1 MRTSRETFGP
11 QKGSRRATLPAL
23 QNPYRPCMTNST
35 VSEPIL
41 PREESAPRL
50 WTTTLLFSIT
60 LLAALVL
67 VPWYGLTHGFSTG
80 SWVCYAFF
88 LIANGVSITGGYHRL
103 WAHRTYEAHWT
114 LRLFFMIFGTMSLQN
129 SAFAWCSGHRVHHL
143 NVDDVDRDP
152 YSIKRGF
159 WFAHIG
165 WMLRDYPSGKK
176 DFSNI
181 PDLRRDPLL
190 QFQHRF
196 YLPLVLIT
204 NFGFPLA
211 AGWLVGDVWGTFIL
225 AGILRLVVSQH
236 VTFFINSL
244 AHMWGSRPY
253 TDENSARDNPFLA
266 FVTYGEGYHNFHHIF
281 AHDYRNGVRWWQFD
295 PTKWIIAS
303 LQYLGLTRRLKR
315 TPPFQ
320 IQRALLAMQF
330 TRAQEK
336 LAKLH
341 QRVGHSQI
349 EHLRQRVAHEY
360 ETFLAAIA
368 DWAKVKEQ
376 WLEEKKRAV
385 IEHWE
390 HANFQKRLKEIE
402 RNLRMQ
408 RRRMRDL
415 HSQLA

>member
-1 MRTSRETFGP
+1 
-11 QKGSRRATLPAL
+11 
-23 QNPYRPCMTNST
+23 MTPST
-35 VSEPIL
+35 VSQPAT
-41 PREESAPRL
+41 PQEEIAPRL

-60 LLAALVL
+60 FLAALVL

-129 SAFAWCSGHRVHHL
+129 SAFVWCSGHRVHHL

-165 WMLRDYPSGKK
+165 WMLRDYPSGRK

-190 QFQHRF
+190 RFQHRF
-196 YLPLVLIT
+196 YVPLVLIT

-244 AHMWGSRPY
+244 AHMWGTRPY
-253 TDENSARDNPFLA
+253 TDDNTARDNPLLA

-303 LQYLGLTRRLKR
+303 LSYIGVTRRLKR

-330 TRAQEK
+330 RRTQER

-341 QRVGHSQI
+341 QRGGHSQI

-402 RNLRMQ
+402 RSLRMQ
-408 RRRMRDL
+408 RRRMRVL
-415 HSQLA
+415 HAQLA

>member
-1 MRTSRETFGP
+1 
-11 QKGSRRATLPAL
+11 
-23 QNPYRPCMTNST
+23 MTNST
-35 VSEPIL
+35 VSDPSIL
-41 PREESAPRL
+41 DRAAVAPRL

-60 LLAALVL
+60 MLVALTL
-67 VPWYGLTHGFSTG
+67 VPWYGLTHGFSAG
-80 SWVCYAFF
+80 SWAFYAFF

-103 WAHRTYEAHWT
+103 WAHRTYEAHWL

-165 WMLRDYPSGKK
+165 WMLHDYPSGQK

-181 PDLRRDPLL
+181 ADLRRDPLL

-196 YLPLVLIT
+196 YVPLVLIT
-204 NFGFPLA
+204 NIGFPLA
-211 AGWLVGDVWGTFIL
+211 AGWLVGDIWGTFLL
-225 AGILRLVVSQH
+225 AGVLRLVVSQH

-253 TDENSARDNPFLA
+253 TDENTARDNPVLA

-303 LQYLGLTRRLKR
+303 LQYVGLTRKLKR
-315 TPPFQ
+315 TPHFQ

-330 TRAQEK
+330 KRAQEK
-336 LAKLH
+336 LAKIPAP
-341 QRVGHSQI
+341 GHSHI
-349 EHLRQRVAHEY
+349 EHVRQRVAHEY
-360 ETFLAAIA
+360 ETFLAAVA

-402 RNLRMQ
+402 QRLRLQ
-408 RRRMRDL
+408 RRRMRVL
-415 HSQLA
+415 HAQLA

>member
-1 MRTSRETFGP
+1 
-11 QKGSRRATLPAL
+11 
-23 QNPYRPCMTNST
+23 MTNST
-35 VSEPIL
+35 ASTPTT

-88 LIANGVSITGGYHRL
+88 LVANGVSITGGYHRL
-103 WAHRTYEAHWT
+103 WAHRTYDAHWT

-129 SAFAWCSGHRVHHL
+129 SAFVWCSGHRTHHL

-165 WMLRDYPSGKK
+165 WMLRDYPSGRK

-196 YLPLVLIT
+196 YVPLVLIT

-225 AGILRLVVSQH
+225 AGILRLVISQH

-253 TDENSARDNPFLA
+253 TDENTARDNPFLA

-303 LQYLGLTRRLKR
+303 LQYVGLTRRLKR

-330 TRAQEK
+330 RRAQEK

-341 QRVGHSQI
+341 QRGAHSQI
-349 EHLRQRVAHEY
+349 EHLRQRIAHEY
-360 ETFLAAIA
+360 ETFLMAIA

-390 HANFQKRLKEIE
+390 HANFQQRLKEIE
-402 RNLRMQ
+402 RSLRMQ
-408 RRRMRDL
+408 RRRMRVL
-415 HSQLA
+415 HAELA

>member
-1 MRTSRETFGP
+1 
-11 QKGSRRATLPAL
+11 
-23 QNPYRPCMTNST
+23 MTNST
-35 VSEPIL
+35 VSQPTTPDEG
-41 PREESAPRL
+41 SAPRL
-50 WTTTLLFSIT
+50 WTTTLLFSLT
-60 LLAALVL
+60 MLAALVL
-67 VPWYGLTHGFSTG
+67 VPWYGLTRGFSVG
-80 SWVCYAFF
+80 AWVCYAFF
-88 LIANGVSITGGYHRL
+88 LIANGLSITAGYHRL
-103 WAHRTYEAHWT
+103 WAHRTYEAHWA

-129 SAFAWCSGHRVHHL
+129 SAFAWCSGHRTHHL

-190 QFQHRF
+190 QFQHRY
-196 YLPLVLIT
+196 YLPLVLVT

-211 AGWLVGDVWGTFIL
+211 AGWLVGDLWGTFIL
-225 AGILRLVVSQH
+225 AGVLRLVVSQH

-244 AHMWGSRPY
+244 AHMWGTRPY
-253 TDENSARDNPFLA
+253 TEANTARDNPFLA

-295 PTKWIIAS
+295 PTKWIISS
-303 LQYLGLTRRLKR
+303 LQYVGLTRRLKR

-336 LAKLH
+336 LARLH
-341 QRVGHSQI
+341 QRGGHSHI
-349 EHLRQRVAHEY
+349 EPLRQRIAHEY
-360 ETFLAAIA
+360 EHFLAAVA

-402 RNLRMQ
+402 KRLRMQ
-408 RRRMRDL
+408 RRRMRVL
-415 HSQLA
+415 HAQLA